1 MGTHSDQQINHT
13 LARTPEWCVPV
24 EDAFREWDLSDIVMG
39 NIAHANDSCYTYA
52 CRIEEVSGTHTNT
65 HTHAHT
71 HTHLQN
77 LHMRSWIMQSAPVN
91 NVIKSHDVAECHSVT
106 QRMQTKKYGWCGYL
120 KKSLMSCSTA
130 RYGRPDVNSDVIN
143 MLHSGASSSQSH
155 SQMSVHTHTYTSMNF
170 TDTCTI
176 KMHEYLA
183 TSKLCSSAQRF
194 SQLPTSTSRNPLP
207 KKKSF
212 DSDRERKPSTIQE
225 LFAA

>member
-1 MGTHSDQQINHT
+1 MLDIWMEMSHRRGVRHT
-13 LARTPEWCVPV
+13 YK
-24 EDAFREWDLSDIVMG
+24 
-39 NIAHANDSCYTYA
+39 H
-52 CRIEEVSGTHTNT
+52 T

-71 HTHLQN
+71 HTHTHTHTRTYTHTHIHTHLQN

-91 NVIKSHDVAECHSVT
+91 NVIKSHHVAESQCYT
-106 QRMQTKKYGWCGYL
+106 KMQTKKYGWCGYL

-170 TDTCTI
+170 TDKCTI

-183 TSKLCSSAQRF
+183 ASKLCSSSQRF

-207 KKKSF
+207 KKKSI
-212 DSDRERKPSTIQE
+212 DSATSERRPSTIF
-225 LFAA
+225 LI